1 MKLRS
6 RIVSKSE
13 MTLDSVPRVVLHWVQ
28 QLIFFARQIP
38 PVLPP
43 LRCMIPPAY
52 LYFIHIMPR
61 VPCVGLGRTVYF
73 MINPLNR
80 TVIDCHLK
88 QLTRCLSSNH
98 NNNKIL
104 DRKDGRPSITLLH
117 VARSFFQIKML
128 TTERGLSVEILLIYR
143 TCHHL
148 KQTKCGISQHSN
160 LCHRSSPLSPCY
172 SSSSIACTVIWC
184 AIVTFLLAVTV
195 TTNP

>member
-1 MKLRS
+1 MRGELEKMEKKPKKLGVNS
-6 RIVSKSE
+6 NDNCKNE
-13 MTLDSVPRVVLHWVQ
+13 GENDAPDDS
-28 QLIFFARQIP
+28 
-38 PVLPP
+38 
-43 LRCMIPPAY
+43 
-52 LYFIHIMPR
+52 
-61 VPCVGLGRTVYF
+61 
-73 MINPLNR
+73 

-128 TTERGLSVEILLIYR
+128 TTEQELSVQILLIYH

-160 LCHRSSPLSPCY
+160 LCH
-172 SSSSIACTVIWC
+172 
-184 AIVTFLLAVTV
+184 
-195 TTNP
+195 